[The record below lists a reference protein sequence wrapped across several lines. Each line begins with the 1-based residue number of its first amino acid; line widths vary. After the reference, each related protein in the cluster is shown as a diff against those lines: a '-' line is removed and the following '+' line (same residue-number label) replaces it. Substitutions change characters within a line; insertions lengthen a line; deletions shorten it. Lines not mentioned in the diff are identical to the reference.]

1 MTRSC
6 NSHGECQFNGCR
18 QRHHSMLHQVD
29 SQRRRSQQ
37 RGSGRRYKKGNQK
50 SAVSRRTNNG
60 VTPQSEEAPVERNL
74 SCVVAEGSR
83 LLFCILPVT
92 LYGAGRR
99 VNTYA
104 LQIFGLGK
112 QVRHA
117 LRSVYSVPD
126 LSLPMQTLNRRD
138 VQCVHKDARLP
149 VKPYSNV
156 VPKLLVGLD
165 HGHLGFPL

>member
-1 MTRSC
+1 
-6 NSHGECQFNGCR
+6 
-18 QRHHSMLHQVD
+18 MLHQAD

-37 RGSGRRYKKGNQK
+37 RGSGRTYKKGNQQ
-50 SAVSRRTNNG
+50 SEVSRRTNNG
-60 VTPQSEEAPVERNL
+60 KTPQSEEAPVEKNL

-99 VNTYA
+99 VDTYA
-104 LQIFGLGK
+104 LQFIGLGK

-149 VKPYSNV
+149 MKPYSNV